1 MHAVSQLQNLKHLEI
16 SRQAWVLADIFYLY
30 RVVPNVLSL
39 ALKGGL
45 GVWELVSCLKLDTV
59 RLVDLGDSV
68 GWIVWTPMFN
78 ADGTVHSAEPE
89 RTLGARPTAWGTAT
103 WDRAS
108 RRDPTQTYD
117 EERYPRHLSFR
128 RIVPLDSDR
137 FEPPPQVAD
146 ELGIDTPLLSI

>member
-1 MHAVSQLQNLKHLEI
+1 MTIGHHIMDEEI
-16 SRQAWVLADIFYLY
+16 KYITSIMPANAIWCVGDIQAIHPLHEPPRDVALAFFCQ
-30 RVVPNVLSL
+30 
-39 ALKGGL
+39 
-45 GVWELVSCLKLDTV
+45 CLKLDTV
-59 RLVDLGDSV
+59 RLVDLGNSV

-78 ADGTVHSAEPE
+78 ADGTVHSAESE
-89 RTLGARPTAWGTAT
+89 RTLGARPTWGTAT
-103 WDRAS
+103 WNRAS
-108 RRDPTQTYD
+108 RDPTQTYD